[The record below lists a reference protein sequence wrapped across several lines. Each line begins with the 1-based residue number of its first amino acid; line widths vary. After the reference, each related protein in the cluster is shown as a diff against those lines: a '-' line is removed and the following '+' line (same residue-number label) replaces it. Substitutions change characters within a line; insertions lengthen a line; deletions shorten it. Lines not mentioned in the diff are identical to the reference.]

1 MNCIGMD
8 TYPLSAGGGAVAA
21 DTVDEQDRMLPLGS
35 RERKASPATLFRPAG
50 GRQAGPKRPL
60 AHARSLRDNWSYR
73 AALTRR
79 NRPLSHRSGDR
90 L

>member
-1 MNCIGMD
+1 MDTIGMD

-60 AHARSLRDNWSYR
+60 AHVRSLRDNWLI
-73 AALTRR
+73 AQL
-79 NRPLSHRSGDR
+79 
-90 L
+90 

>member
-1 MNCIGMD
+1 MDTIGMD
-8 TYPLSAGGGAVAA
+8 TYPLALGGAVVA

-60 AHARSLRDNWSYR
+60 AHARSLRDNWVYR
-73 AALTRR
+73 AAFACR